1 MDSPHFQTNLLPR
14 PDAGWLFRMAWR
26 DSRRSRQRLLLFMSA
41 IVLGIAALVAI
52 NSFGDNLA
60 QSIDDQARELLG
72 ADLVL
77 STNDPKK
84 EKLFYPLLKKVT
96 PTTSQTINGLNVVDS
111 PYEYTNEISFASMVS
126 FPKNQGVRLAQVK
139 NLTLGVS
146 NVGSQN
152 SYPYYGEWQ
161 IVPQSAE
168 KLWRDQ
174 LQKRPKP
181 YYALVDDALMVQFGA
196 QVGDSVQVGG
206 VSYKIIGRVLKT
218 PGQST
223 VTTTVAPTVFLPF
236 VAEDLLQRGSR
247 VSYKYYFR
255 FTDGT
260 DVEKIIKQVGPKLEK
275 EGINYDTVAGRKK
288 QTGRAFGD
296 LTKFLSLVA
305 FVALLLGCV
314 GVASAV
320 QLYVKEKIASVAILR
335 TLGASGRQSFLI
347 YLIQTAIMGF
357 LGAAIGALVGSAIQL
372 ILPRIF
378 SNFLPVTVET
388 SLSFPAILGGLGTG
402 LLISVLFSL
411 LPLLAIRNVSPLR
424 AIRNS
429 YEDDLSGRD
438 PLRWLVYLLVIAFM
452 VGFAYLQ
459 TQNLM
464 LAIGFTGGLLLAFG
478 VLTALGLGLI
488 WLVRRFFPASWSYV
502 WRQSLANL
510 YRPNNQTLIL
520 VTSIGLGAFLIA
532 TLYLTQGLLLGQ
544 VELSAS
550 GKQPNMVLFDIQN
563 EQLGGVKKL
572 VAEQNLPVLQQVPVV
587 TMRLSDI
594 NGKTDN
600 VNRNDTTARP
610 PKWAFTREY
619 RVTYRDTLISSEK
632 LVSGKAPYQ
641 ADGAVYISVEKPF
654 FDRMHLKLGDTLN
667 FNVQGAPI
675 QTIVGGTRDVEW
687 NRVQTNFLVVFPS
700 GVLEQAPQFHVLMT
714 RVPNNQVSAQL
725 QRGLVSQFPNV
736 SAIDLG
742 LILKTVDEILGQ
754 ISFVIQFM
762 ALFSIL
768 TGLLVLAS
776 SVVIS
781 KFQRLRESV
790 LLRTL
795 GASRE
800 QILSITVLEYGLLGL
815 LAALSGIVLSIAG
828 TWGLAQFVFE
838 VPYKPAVLPLL
849 VVASLVTV
857 MTILIGVFNSREV
870 LSRPPL
876 DVLRAEV

>member
-1 MDSPHFQTNLLPR
+1 MNTS
-14 PDAGWLFRMAWR
+14 WLFRMAWR

-60 QSIDDQARELLG
+60 RSIDDQARELLG

-77 STNDPKK
+77 SANDSTK
-84 EKLFYPLLKKVT
+84 EKLFYPLLDKAA
-96 PTTSQTINGLNVVDS
+96 PTTSRKLNNRSLVVTS
-111 PYEYTNEISFASMVS
+111 PYEYTREISFASMVS
-126 FPKNQGVRLAQVK
+126 FPKSQGVRLAQVK
-139 NLTLGVS
+139 HLSPGDYGGGGS
-146 NVGSQN
+146 ND
-152 SYPYYGEWQ
+152 YPYYGQWQ
-161 IVPQSAE
+161 IMPQSAE
-168 KLWRDQ
+168 KLWRSN
-174 LQKRPKP
+174 LHRTPKIN
-181 YYALVDDALMVQFGA
+181 YALVDDGLMIQFGA
-196 QVGDSVQVGG
+196 KVGDSVNVGG
-206 VSYKIIGRVLKT
+206 TSYKIIGRVLKT
-218 PGQST
+218 PGQSA

-236 VAEDLLQRGSR
+236 VAEGLIQRGSR
-247 VSYKYYFR
+247 VNYKYYFR
-255 FTDGT
+255 FDTDR
-260 DVEKIIKQVGPKLEK
+260 DVEKIAKRIGPALEK
-275 EGINYDTVAGRKK
+275 AGISYDTVEGRKK
-288 QTGRAFGD
+288 QTGRSFAD
-296 LTKFLSLVA
+296 LTKYLSLVA

-320 QLYVKEKIASVAILR
+320 QLYVKEKVTSVAILR
-335 TLGASGRQSFLI
+335 TLGASGRQAFLI
-347 YLIQTAIMGF
+347 YLLQTALMG
-357 LGAAIGALVGSAIQL
+357 LIGATIGALVGSIVQL
-372 ILPRIF
+372 VLPRVF
-378 SNFLPVTVET
+378 GNFLPITVET
-388 SLSFPAILGGLGTG
+388 ALSGSAILGGIGTG

-424 AIRNS
+424 TLRSS

-438 PLRWLVYLLVIAFM
+438 PLRWLVYLLVLGFI

-459 TQNLM
+459 TRNLM
-464 LAIGFTGGLLLAFG
+464 LAIGFTAGLTVAFG
-478 VLTALGLGLI
+478 ILTALGLGLI
-488 WLVRRFFPASWSYV
+488 WLVRRFFPTSWSYV

-532 TLYLTQGLLLGQ
+532 TLYLTQGLLLGR
-544 VELSAS
+544 VELSGS

-563 EQLGGVKKL
+563 EQIKGVRALVTGQKL
-572 VAEQNLPVLQQVPVV
+572 PILQEAPIV

-594 NGKTDN
+594 NGKTGE
-600 VNRNDTTARP
+600 VIRKDTSQKT

-619 RVTYRDTLISSEK
+619 RVTYRDSLISSEK
-632 LVSGKAPYQ
+632 LTSGKAPYQ
-641 ADGAVYISVEKPF
+641 ADGNVYVSMEKDF

-675 QTIVGGTRDVEW
+675 QTIVGGTREVEW
-687 NRVQTNFLVVFPS
+687 NRVQTNFLVVFPA

-714 RVPNNQVSAQL
+714 RVPDNKTSAVL
-725 QRGLVSQFPNV
+725 QRGLVSRFPNV

-742 LILKTVDEILGQ
+742 LILKTVDEILAQ

-781 KFQRLRESV
+781 KYQRLRESV

-800 QILSITVLEYGLLGL
+800 QILSITVVEYGLLGL
-815 LAALSGIVLSIAG
+815 LSALSGILLSIVG
-828 TWGLAQFVFE
+828 TWALAQFVFE
-838 VPYKPAVLPLL
+838 VPYRPDAVPLL
-849 VVASLVTV
+849 VVMVVVTV
-857 MTILIGVFNSREV
+857 LTVLIGVFNSRDV
-870 LSRPPL
+870 LTRPPL
-876 DVLRAEV
+876 DVLRAEG